1 MHIHVHRAIA
11 NRHYADVIMG
21 TMASLIT
28 SLKSVYSTVHPG
40 ADQRKHQNSG
50 LCAGN
55 SPETGEFPAQKA
67 SNAEIVSIWW
77 RHHGYARD
85 KKKYIP
91 TNGNLIFMAYLI
103 APLVTRQ
110 FPLIQFMTSES
121 TSSRMSNYGI
131 HQTYFMN
138 HTSLFLSYFR
148 TRYIYF
154 ASYCQWRLI
163 LPVWHKKPYERIAC
177 VALGGKKACQWDSV
191 TWVV

>member
-1 MHIHVHRAIA
+1 MFTQQSIQAQIKENIKALAFVREIH
-11 NRHYADVIMG
+11 
-21 TMASLIT
+21 
-28 SLKSVYSTVHPG
+28 
-40 ADQRKHQNSG
+40 RKPV
-50 LCAGN
+50 N
-55 SPETGEFPAQKA
+55 SPHKRPVTRKMFPFDDVMMVTPG
-67 SNAEIVSIWW
+67 I
-77 RHHGYARD
+77 
-85 KKKYIP
+85 KKYIP

-103 APLVTRQ
+103 APLVTLQ

-121 TSSRMSNYGI
+121 KSSRMSNYGI

-138 HTSLFLSYFR
+138 YTSLFLNYFR

-163 LPVWHKKPYERIAC
+163 LPVWQKKPYEGIAC